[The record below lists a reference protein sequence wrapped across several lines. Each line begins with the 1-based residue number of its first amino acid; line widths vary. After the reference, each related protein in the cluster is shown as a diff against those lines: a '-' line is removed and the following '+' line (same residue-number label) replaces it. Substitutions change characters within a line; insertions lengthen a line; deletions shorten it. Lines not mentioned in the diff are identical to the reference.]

1 MNNGI
6 KLLFAFTL
14 GAAAGSV
21 VTWKL
26 VKDRYAQ
33 IADEEINSVKETF
46 AKIRN
51 ADEMFESEG
60 EPDSN
65 SDEDEISE
73 ETKEEYEAITNNYKK
88 GGSKPMRLAKLPYV
102 ITPTQFE
109 DSDYPAATL
118 TYYSNH
124 VLVDE
129 YGDVVD
135 DIEAKVGI
143 NALNSFGDYE
153 EDCVYVRNDEQGID
167 YEILRDEGE
176 YSAVENNANPTFD
189 E

>member
-6 KLLFAFTL
+6 KLLFAFTI
-14 GAAAGSV
+14 GAAVGSV

-26 VKDRYAQ
+26 VKDGYAR
-33 IADEEINSVKETF
+33 IAQEEIDSVKETF
-46 AKIRN
+46 AKIRP
-51 ADEMFESEG
+51 AEEMFEE
-60 EPDSN
+60 EP
-65 SDEDEISE
+65 EISE
-73 ETKEEYEAITNNYKK
+73 ETKEEYESITENYKK
-88 GGSKPMRLAKLPYV
+88 GGSKPMSRRNLPYV
-102 ITPTQFE
+102 ITPVQFE
-109 DSDYPAATL
+109 DSDYPVATL

-129 YGDVVD
+129 YGDVVE
-135 DIEAKVGI
+135 DIEGKIGI

-153 EDCVYVRNDEQGID
+153 EDSVYVRNDELGID

-176 YSAVENNANPTFD
+176 YSAVENKNTNPAFD